1 MLAQLILGQLVLCQL
16 ILGQLGGQG
25 TARDAIQPSLLI

>member
-1 MLAQLILGQLVLCQL
+1 MLAQLILGQLVLGQL

-25 TARDAIQPSLLI
+25 TARDAIQPSPLI